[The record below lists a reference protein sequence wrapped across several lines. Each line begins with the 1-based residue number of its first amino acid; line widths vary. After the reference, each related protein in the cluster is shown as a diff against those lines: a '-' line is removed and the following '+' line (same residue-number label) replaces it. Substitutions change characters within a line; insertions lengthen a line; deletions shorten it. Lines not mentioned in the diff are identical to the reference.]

1 MKITQFLS
9 KLVPDYQIKPFLTK
23 SSLGHFILVLKS
35 VPDGWRQTL
44 ILVEDFSCGNI
55 TADPFSSI
63 LKLNVG
69 VLQTP
74 WSRSLAQ
81 PGTPSPT

>member
-9 KLVPDYQIKPFLTK
+9 KLVPNYQIKPFLTK
-23 SSLGHFILVLKS
+23 SSLGHFILKS

-55 TADPFSSI
+55 TADPFFSI

-74 WSRSLAQ
+74 WSRSRAL
-81 PGTPSPT
+81 PGTPSAT